1 MSIIIDNNVAGI
13 LFGNP
18 KNRPEAATKVLKYI
32 NNKNLIVVIGG
43 KLKDELCGSN
53 MVKKWLSEGLKSGR
67 ANNFRKV
74 KVKAQEERLLQN
86 IELLS
91 DDPHVLAL
99 ALESGTRLLYSHDR
113 RLGKDFK
120 NGNIIPNP
128 RGKVYKTDK
137 NGDFTYAHQRLLD
150 KHVAET
156 LDFRN
161 KIAN

>member
-18 KNRPEAATKVLKYI
+18 TNRPEAATKVLEYI

-53 MVKKWLSEGLKSGR
+53 MVKKWLSEGLKSGT
-67 ANNFRKV
+67 AKNFRKG
-74 KVKAQEERLLQN
+74 KVKAREEILIQN
-86 IELLS
+86 NELMS

-99 ALESGTRLLYSHDR
+99 ALESGARLLYSHDR

-120 NGNIIPNP
+120 NRNIIPNP
-128 RGKVYKTDK
+128 RGKIYKTNKSD
-137 NGDFTYAHQRLLD
+137 DFTAAHQRLLD
-150 KHVAET
+150 DACC
-156 LDFRN
+156 
-161 KIAN
+161 